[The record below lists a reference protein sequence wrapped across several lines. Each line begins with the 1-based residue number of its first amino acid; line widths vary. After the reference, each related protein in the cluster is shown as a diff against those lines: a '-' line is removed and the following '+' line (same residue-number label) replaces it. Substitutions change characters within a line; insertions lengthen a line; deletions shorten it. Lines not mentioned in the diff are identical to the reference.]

1 MLRSEP
7 GNGELKHREMLLLE
21 ATSIDRDVV
30 QGPSM
35 GIARGIPM
43 QEGLHCKRVPTA
55 RGTPQCIARRMW
67 HMPAGYALC
76 FLQRAPALPSL
87 PVVAT
92 CCFPGADLC
101 QALRCRGGV
110 PLPRRGRQPLFL
122 VLRATARL
130 CQVCP
135 ISCSTLT
142 ACLAKIAITPPGA
155 FFLLLLFFFPQQDE
169 LEFGY
174 VQAPHKTFPV
184 VFDSP
189 RNRGLKDFAFKKI
202 LVCYC
207 IAHPLFFPP
216 NPPPGWSLSPLPSSP
231 GP

>member
-1 MLRSEP
+1 MHCQEDVAYAGWICPVLP
-7 GNGELKHREMLLLE
+7 AVCPKPCHPCLLW
-21 ATSIDRDVV
+21 
-30 QGPSM
+30 P
-35 GIARGIPM
+35 
-43 QEGLHCKRVPTA
+43 RVASLGQT
-55 RGTPQCIARRMW
+55 CARR
-67 HMPAGYALC
+67 C
-76 FLQRAPALPSL
+76 
-87 PVVAT
+87 
-92 CCFPGADLC
+92 GA
-101 QALRCRGGV
+101 GGV
-110 PLPRRGRQPLFL
+110 PLPRRGRQLLSL

-142 ACLAKIAITPPGA
+142 ACLAKIAITTPGA
-155 FFLLLLFFFPQQDE
+155 FFLLLLLFFFPQQDE

-202 LVCYC
+202 LVRYC
-207 IAHPLFFPP
+207 IAHPPFFPP

>member
-76 FLQRAPALPSL
+76 FLQHAPALPSL

-101 QALRCRGGV
+101 QALRCRGGGAT
-110 PLPRRGRQPLFL
+110 PQERK
-122 VLRATARL
+122 ATALLGVKGNSQALPGLPHFLLHPHRMPCQDSYHPTRSILPPPPLLLPTTGRAGVRL
-130 CQVCP
+130 CA
-135 ISCSTLT
+135 STT
-142 ACLAKIAITPPGA
+142 
-155 FFLLLLFFFPQQDE
+155 QD
-169 LEFGY
+169 
-174 VQAPHKTFPV
+174 
-184 VFDSP
+184 
-189 RNRGLKDFAFKKI
+189 
-202 LVCYC
+202 
-207 IAHPLFFPP
+207 
-216 NPPPGWSLSPLPSSP
+216 LPCRL
-231 GP
+231 